1 MKGKT
6 KWILVSV
13 VKRLNRVNGPFKAT
27 NKQLQK
33 GWRHRNVLI
42 LKWCLSDF
50 ARLLLPPPLVVKI
63 TRIQRSYST
72 LAVTTLKRG
81 RGVEGLS
88 RTEKNSSYEVYWRVR
103 QPLFCCWLC
112 LQLDAAEEVL
122 NFFSLISDSCSQVF
136 LRKNALYL
144 LRYVTWHIPWNSDLA
159 GVRKDLKHRNSAWQT
174 QVGSTSMT

>member
-13 VKRLNRVNGPFKAT
+13 AKRRHRVNGPFKAT

-33 GWRHRNVLI
+33 GLRHRNVLI

-50 ARLLLPPPLVVKI
+50 ARFLLPPPLVVNITKI
-63 TRIQRSYST
+63 TKLRIQISYST

-81 RGVEGLS
+81 EGWRDSLVLK
-88 RTEKNSSYEVYWRVR
+88 RILPMKRIEVRK
-103 QPLFCCWLC
+103 PLFCCWLC
-112 LQLDAAEEVL
+112 LQLDAAGEVL

-136 LRKNALYL
+136 LRKNASYL
-144 LRYVTWHIPWNSDLA
+144 LRYVTHSTKEWPYRR
-159 GVRKDLKHRNSAWQT
+159 RKRPKQARLSVTVSSEVN
-174 QVGSTSMT
+174 